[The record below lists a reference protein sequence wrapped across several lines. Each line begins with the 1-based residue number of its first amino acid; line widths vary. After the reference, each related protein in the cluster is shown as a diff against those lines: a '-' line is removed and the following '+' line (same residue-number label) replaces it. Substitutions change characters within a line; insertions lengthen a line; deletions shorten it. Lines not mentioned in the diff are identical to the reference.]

1 MPAPVLP
8 KFRAAFGVDFSGA
21 RLAGKTAWVAE
32 VSLEEEGRPR
42 LAALAPLGR
51 LAGDDARGP
60 ALAWLA
66 ARIARSEQALWAM
79 DFPFGLP
86 LELFPTPRA
95 DGSPSSWREQLDAV
109 RSWDGGAYDFGL
121 HCVAEAKRLCGEMHP
136 RRLTDREAKA
146 PFDCTHYR
154 IIYQTFHGMRDVL
167 GPLER
172 TPGAC
177 VLPFQWRKLPRARR
191 ILVESCPASALKR
204 YGLPHQNYKQA
215 KGGRLERF
223 RLRNRQ
229 KILAWLGDR
238 CEVTRHRRRVML
250 TDPGGDA
257 LDAVLCAVGG
267 LLAVRACDLAAVRAH
282 PRYRREG
289 KIFS

>member
-1 MPAPVLP
+1 MSE
-8 KFRAAFGVDFSGA
+8 D
-21 RLAGKTAWVAE
+21 
-32 VSLEEEGRPR
+32 RPR
-42 LAALAPLGR
+42 LVALAPLGR

-66 ARIARSEQALWAM
+66 DRIARSEAALWAM

-86 LELFPTPRA
+86 VELYGGGWPA
-95 DGSPSSWREQLDAV
+95 QLDAV
-109 RSWDGGAYDFGL
+109 RTWDGGAYDFGL
-121 HCVAEAKRLCGEMHP
+121 HCVAEAKRRCGTMHP
-136 RRLTDREAKA
+136 RRLTDKEAKA

-167 GPLER
+167 APLER
-172 TPGAC
+172 TPNTC
-177 VLPFQWRKLPRARR
+177 VLPFQWRKLRTARR
-191 ILVESCPASALKR
+191 VLVESCPASALKR
-204 YGLPHQNYKQA
+204 HGLPHQNYKQA
-215 KGGRLERF
+215 RGGRLERF

-229 KILAWLGDR
+229 KILAWLEVR

-257 LDAVLCAVGG
+257 LDAALCAVGG
-267 LLAVRACDLAAVRAH
+267 LLAVRSCDLAAVRAH

-289 KIFS
+289 LIFA

>member
-1 MPAPVLP
+1 MPAPTLP
-8 KFRAAFGVDFSGA
+8 DFHTAFGVDFSGA
-21 RLAGKTAWVAE
+21 KRAGRTAWVAE
-32 VSLEEEGRPR
+32 VRLDGDRPA
-42 LAALAPLGR
+42 LVNLAPLGR

-66 ARIARSEQALWAM
+66 DRIARSESALWAL

-86 LELFPTPRA
+86 IELFPAAQA
-95 DGSPSSWREQLDAV
+95 DGSPSDWLAQLETV
-109 RSWDGGAYDFGL
+109 RTWQSGAYDFGL
-121 HCVAEAKRLCGEMHP
+121 HCVARARELCGTMHP

-172 TPGAC
+172 TPRTC

-191 ILVESCPASALKR
+191 VLIECCPASVLKR
-204 YGLPHQNYKQA
+204 HGLPHQNYKQP

-229 KILAWLGDR
+229 AILAWLEAR
-238 CEVTRHRRRVML
+238 CLVSRHYRRVML

-267 LLAVRACDLAAVRAH
+267 RAAVCSADLAAVRAH

-289 KIFS
+289 YIFA

>member
-1 MPAPVLP
+1 MPAPTLP
-8 KFRAAFGVDFSGA
+8 TFRTVFGVDFSGA
-21 RLAGKTAWVAE
+21 KRAGRTAWVAE
-32 VSLEEEGRPR
+32 VRLDGDRPV
-42 LAALAPLGR
+42 LVKLAPLGR
-51 LAGDDARGP
+51 LAGDETRGP
-60 ALAWLA
+60 ALAWLTD
-66 ARIARSEQALWAM
+66 RIARSESALWAL

-86 LELFPTPRA
+86 IELYGGGWA
-95 DGSPSSWREQLDAV
+95 EQLRVV
-109 RSWDGGAYDFGL
+109 RTWDGGAYEFGL
-121 HCVAEAKRLCGEMHP
+121 HCVTRARELCGTMHP

-172 TPGAC
+172 SPGTC

-191 ILVESCPASALKR
+191 VLIECCPASVLKR
-204 YGLPHQNYKQA
+204 HGLPHQNYKQA

-229 KILAWLGDR
+229 AILAWLEAR
-238 CEVTRHRRRVML
+238 CSVSRHYRRVML

-257 LDAVLCAVGG
+257 LDALLCAVGG
-267 LLAVRACDLAAVRAH
+267 YEAVLSVDLAAVRAH

-289 KIFS
+289 LIFA

>member
-1 MPAPVLP
+1 MPAPALP
-8 KFRAAFGVDFSGA
+8 PFRTAFGVDFSGA
-21 RLAGKTAWVAE
+21 KRAGKTAWVAE
-32 VSLEEEGRPR
+32 VRLDGGRPA
-42 LAALAPLGR
+42 LTGLAPLGR

-66 ARIARSEQALWAM
+66 DRIARSESALWAM

-86 LELFPTPRA
+86 IELFPSPRA
-95 DGSPSSWREQLDAV
+95 DGSPSGRPAQLDAV
-109 RSWDGGAYDFGL
+109 RTWDGGAYAFGL
-121 HCVAEAKRLCGEMHP
+121 QCVARAKETCGVMHP
-136 RRLTDREAKA
+136 RRLTDVEAKA

-172 TPGAC
+172 TPNTCA
-177 VLPFQWRKLPRARR
+177 LPFQWRKLPRAKRV
-191 ILVESCPASALKR
+191 LVECCPASVLKR
-204 YGLPHQNYKQA
+204 RGLPHRNYKQA
-215 KGGRLERF
+215 NGGRLERF

-229 KILAWLGDR
+229 AILAWLEAR
-238 CEVTRHRRRVML
+238 CSVSRHYRRVML

-257 LDAVLCAVGG
+257 LDALLCAVGG
-267 LLAVRACDLAAVRAH
+267 LDAVLSTDLAAIRAH

-289 KIFS
+289 LIFA

>member
-1 MPAPVLP
+1 MPAPTLP
-8 KFRAAFGVDFSGA
+8 AFRTAFGVDFSGA
-21 RLAGKTAWVAE
+21 TRAGRTAWVAE
-32 VSLEEEGRPR
+32 LVLSADTPR
-42 LAALAPLGR
+42 LASLAPLGR

-66 ARIARSEQALWAM
+66 AAIARSESALWAL

-86 LELFPTPRA
+86 PELSPAAPA
-95 DGSPSSWREQLDAV
+95 DGPPSGWPAQLDAV
-109 RSWDGGAYDFGL
+109 RNWDGGAYAFGL
-121 HCVAEAKRLCGEMHP
+121 HCVARAKEACGAMHP

-191 ILVESCPASALKR
+191 VLIECCPASVLKR
-204 YGLPHQNYKQA
+204 HGLPHRNYKQPA
-215 KGGRLERF
+215 GGKLERF

-229 KILAWLGDR
+229 AILAWLGAR

-257 LDAVLCAVGG
+257 LDAALCAVGG
-267 LLAVRACDLAAVRAH
+267 LAAVRAADLAAVRRH

-289 KIFS
+289 KIFA